1 MAPGYTGRVRRAV
14 GLLVG
19 CGAAGFLFALLL
31 AGVPAA
37 IADTVTST
45 STGTTTTTTPTTTT
59 TTSTTST
66 TTTSTTTT
74 TTVPKP
80 PDVIAAGVRVGGIL
94 VGGLSSAEAT
104 DLVRARFR
112 KPLTLVVSPT
122 RRIRMTPQELGAA
135 AHVGDAVKRARR
147 ARPGAII
154 PLKVDVPRRTFR
166 RRVEALGRE
175 LHRDAVDSRLILRNL
190 QPFATKAVAGRRL
203 NEVAAERSIVL
214 ALKTHDRDPL
224 VLPFEEV
231 TPAVTPDN
239 VGPVLIIRRG
249 SNRLYYYTGMKL
261 ERIFNVATG
270 QSAYPTPLGR
280 FEIEVKW
287 RDPWW
292 YPPPSGWAK
301 DKEPIPPGPGNP
313 LGTRWM
319 GLSAPYVGIHGTP
332 DAASIG
338 YSVSH
343 GCIRMLIPQVEWLF
357 EQVEIGT
364 PVFIVSA

>member
-1 MAPGYTGRVRRAV
+1 MKRAV
-14 GLLVG
+14 ALLVG
-19 CGAAGFLFALLL
+19 CGAAGFLCAFVL
-31 AGVPAA
+31 AGVPTA
-37 IADTVTST
+37 IADTVTSSTT
-45 STGTTTTTTPTTTT
+45 STTTTGTTTATTTT
-59 TTSTTST
+59 TTSTT
-66 TTTSTTTT
+66 TSTTT

-80 PDVIAAGVRVGGIL
+80 PDVIAAGVRVGGTL

-104 DLVRARFR
+104 ELVRTRFQR
-112 KPLTLVVSPT
+112 PLTFVVSPT
-122 RRIRMTPQELGAA
+122 RRVQMSPRDLGAA
-135 AHVGDAVKRARR
+135 AHVGDAIKRARR
-147 ARPGAII
+147 ARAGLSI
-154 PLKVDVPRRTFR
+154 PLKVDVPRGTLRHR
-166 RRVEALGRE
+166 ISELGRD
-175 LHRDAVDSRLILRNL
+175 LHRDPVDSRLILRNL
-190 QPFATKAVAGRRL
+190 QPFATKAVPGRRL
-203 NEVAAERSIVL
+203 KETVAERSIVI
-214 ALKTHDRDPL
+214 ALKTHDREPL
-224 VLPFEEV
+224 ALPFEDV

-249 SNRLYYYTGMKL
+249 SNRLYYYQGTKL

-270 QSAYPTPLGR
+270 QAAYPTPLGR
-280 FEIEVKW
+280 FEVKVKW

-357 EQVEIGT
+357 ERVEIGT
-364 PVFIVSA
+364 PVFIVSV